1 MGLGVQETC
10 SPLPKNSQPDRKG
23 LTDCTFQIDQ
33 TGGFIIRVRYDSKS
47 LDAAP
52 VCPLPLE
59 TSEYT
64 FSTLVDA
71 VLTTSDD
78 IDLVP
83 KPSASC

>member
-1 MGLGVQETC
+1 
-10 SPLPKNSQPDRKG
+10 
-23 LTDCTFQIDQ
+23 
-33 TGGFIIRVRYDSKS
+33 VRYDSKS
-47 LDAAP
+47 LDPAP

-64 FSTLVDA
+64 FSTLVDG